1 MLYELPKYFNFS
13 EYVHVFEKY
22 TKNETVN
29 GICFIFQL
37 ADDKLVLF
45 KLRHIAGS
53 NRLYGSDIVVK
64 KHEQIEISNNSSSI
78 KFSDIL
84 KAIVIPQE
92 RWEVIRSEFELCQ
105 KEIDS
110 MATNM
115 KGYEGKS
122 GNRRYFYSRYNA
134 ILITVKPN
142 GIDYDIS
149 HGTSKAKTF
158 VAYYKQ
164 ENEEYFLTPRET
176 YGNWLYCTGVMY
188 KGADWFE
195 ISPDNYSILSAEI
208 ARKKRRIF
216 EKIHSLFYW
225 NTIFG

>member
-1 MLYELPKYFNFS
+1 MLSELPKYFDFS
-13 EYVHVFEKY
+13 EYVYVFEKY
-22 TKNETVN
+22 AKNETVN

-37 ADDKLVLF
+37 ADDKLILY

-53 NRLYGSDIVVK
+53 NRLYGSDIAVD
-64 KHEQIEISNNSSSI
+64 KHEQIEISNNSSSL

-84 KAIVIPQE
+84 KAVVIPQE
-92 RWEVIRSEFELCQ
+92 RWEAIHSEFEEFQ

-122 GNRRYFYSRYNA
+122 EDRRYFYSRYNA

-158 VAYYKQ
+158 LAYYKQ
-164 ENEEYFLTPRET
+164 ENEEYFLTPRVN

-195 ISPDNYSILSAEI
+195 ISPENYSILSAEI
-208 ARKKRRIF
+208 ARTKRRIF
-216 EKIHSLFYW
+216 GKIHSLFYW
-225 NTIFG
+225 NTIFS